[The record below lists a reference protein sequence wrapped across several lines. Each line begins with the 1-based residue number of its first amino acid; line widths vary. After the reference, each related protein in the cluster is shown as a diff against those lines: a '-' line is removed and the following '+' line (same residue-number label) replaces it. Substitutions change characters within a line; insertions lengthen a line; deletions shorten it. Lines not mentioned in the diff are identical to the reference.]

1 LLSQIPYEPLV
12 PRDITLPKRRG
23 ASGYTEPDVPLRYI
37 PTPF

>member
-1 LLSQIPYEPLV
+1 LSQIPYEPLA

-23 ASGYTEPDVPLRYI
+23 AGGYTEPDVPLRYI